1 MDVCL
6 QAAECLKSDAMDE
19 NLQVST
25 ATVKEAYTHVT
36 TVNGKS
42 KCALNRREETGRL
55 QIQQVELSCLT
66 DLLTTKWGFLLT
78 CMCKKSSA

>member
-6 QAAECLKSDAMDE
+6 QAAECLKSDTMDE

-25 ATVKEAYTHVT
+25 ETVKAAYTHVT

-42 KCALNRREETGRL
+42 KCALNRRETWL
-55 QIQQVELSCLT
+55 DKLAN
-66 DLLTTKWGFLLT
+66 
-78 CMCKKSSA
+78 SAPSGIFMFD

>member
-42 KCALNRREETGRL
+42 KCALNRRETWL
-55 QIQQVELSCLT
+55 VQS
-66 DLLTTKWGFLLT
+66 KWNFHV
-78 CMCKKSSA
+78 